1 MFHTLRNLDFKAV
14 SLPLISSK
22 YSFNPSGISVM
33 LCHKGHYPS
42 LSNVSPWKIL
52 TNLSLNVFQHPS
64 GFGPMSRFVKKV
76 LATFGPQ
83 VKLGFSTQ
91 PAVAAAVAASA
102 AASVDIVTAVA
113 PVAALGSEKDFCNR
127 SQETVLLVSEP
138 AGSEPGSFV
147 NVLQSAAS

>member
-1 MFHTLRNLDFKAV
+1 MILTTRNLDFKAV
-14 SLPLISSK
+14 SLPLISSN
-22 YSFNPSGISVM
+22 YFFNPSAISVM

-52 TNLSLNVFQHPS
+52 KNLSLNVFQHPS
-64 GFGPMSRFVKKV
+64 GSGPMSRFVKKV

-91 PAVAAAVAASA
+91 PAVAAAAAV

-113 PVAALGSEKDFCNR
+113 PVASLCSEKNFCNP
-127 SQETVLLVSEP
+127 SQQTVHSVFVSIHD
-138 AGSEPGSFV
+138 
-147 NVLQSAAS
+147 